1 MKASVFALLMISAV
15 VFTVVNAHAGCNC
28 RQPAYKD
35 QMDYV
40 TRYLACLDDCLNDQ
54 MQQIRRGIETA
65 DQRIS
70 ALEAEIDQLN
80 RKIKKLE
87 NEPKAGAS
95 EK

>member
-1 MKASVFALLMISAV
+1 MKASVFILLLISTV
-15 VFTVVNAHAGCNC
+15 IFTAANAHADCDC

-40 TRYLACLDDCLNDQ
+40 TRYLACLDDCLNTQ
-54 MQQIRRGIETA
+54 MQQISREIETA

-70 ALEAEIDQLN
+70 ALETEIDQLI

-87 NEPKAGAS
+87 NERKSSAK

>member
-1 MKASVFALLMISAV
+1 MKASVFILLMISTIV
-15 VFTVVNAHAGCNC
+15 LTVANAHADCDC

-40 TRYLACLDDCLNDQ
+40 TRYLACLDDCLNAQ
-54 MQQIRRGIETA
+54 MQQIGREIETA

-70 ALEAEIDQLN
+70 DLETEIDRLN

-87 NEPKAGAS
+87 NERKAGVK